1 MHAYSEDALIEQPAI
16 ALFATLGW
24 ETANCFAE
32 RFGTGRDVIY
42 NVSTGR
48 ETPAEVVLRP
58 RLHAALQRLNP
69 GIPPQALHLA
79 VEELARDRSV
89 QSLAHANHEVYA
101 LLKDGVK
108 VPVPDP
114 SGEGETI
121 ETVRVIDWDHPENN
135 DFFLASQFRVT
146 GEMYKRCADLVGF
159 VNGLPLLLIEL
170 KAAHRRLK
178 AAYTHNLTD
187 YKSTIPQLFW
197 YNALIIL
204 SNGSQSRVGSVTAA
218 WEHFAEWKKITSEGE
233 HGVIS
238 LDTMIRGTCE
248 PARLLDIVENFTLFT
263 DTNGALVKL
272 VAKNHQYLGVNNA
285 VRAMHDVG
293 EKRGRLGVFW
303 HTQGSGKSYS
313 MLFFSRK
320 VLRKLPGNYTF
331 LVVTDRQELDDQI
344 YKTFADAGAITG
356 GHPQA
361 QSGEHLK
368 RLMREDHRYIFTLI
382 QKFHTEPSEQ
392 YPRLSDR
399 DDIIVMTDEAH
410 RSQYDVFALNMR
422 NALPNAA
429 FIGFT
434 GTPLMA
440 GEERT
445 RQVFGD
451 YVSIYNFRQ
460 SVDDGAT
467 VPLYYENR
475 IPELQLTNA
484 DLEGDLQ
491 QVIESAELDEVQ
503 ERRLEREFGRQYH
516 LITRDDRLEE
526 IAADIVRHFMG
537 RGQAGKA
544 MVVSIDK
551 LTTVRM
557 YDKVQKHWKRYLAE
571 WRARHAAASSDEERT
586 DSARQMAYMEET
598 DMAVVISG
606 SQNEVEDF
614 RSRGL
619 DITPHRRRMIR
630 EDLESRFKDAVDPF
644 RIVFVTAMWMTGF
657 DVPSLSTLYLDKPM
671 RNHTLMQAIARAN
684 RVFED
689 KLNGLIVDYVGVFRN
704 LQKALAIYGSG
715 SGGAQDG
722 ELPVARK
729 AELVAALGCA
739 VQDGTAFFARLG
751 IDPEKIRAAE
761 GFDRV
766 RLLDDAVEA
775 ILVNDETKKAYL
787 ALANNVARLYR
798 AILPDPAANDFGPIR
813 KLLEVLADKLLSLTA
828 PADVSAVLAAVEG
841 VLDRSI
847 ATQGYVIRES
857 GVGYTPARLVDLS
870 SITSKPCG
878 GGSWRVV
885 GAPRRSGCVP
895 S

>member
-1 MHAYSEDALIEQPAI
+1 MHTYSEDALIEQPAI
-16 ALFATLGW
+16 ALFTTLGW

-32 RFGTGRDVIY
+32 RFGPGRDVIY

-48 ETPAEVVLRP
+48 ETPTEVVLRP
-58 RLHAALQRLNP
+58 RLQAALQRLNP
-69 GIPPQALHLA
+69 GLPPQGIPLA
-79 VEELARDRSV
+79 VEELTRDRGV
-89 QSLAHANHEVYA
+89 QSLAHANREVYA

-114 SGEGETI
+114 RGEGETV
-121 ETVRVIDWDHPENN
+121 ETVRVIDWDQPRNN
-135 DFFLASQFRVT
+135 DFFLVSQFWVT
-146 GEMYKRCADLVGF
+146 GEMYKRRADLVGF
-159 VNGLPLLLIEL
+159 VNGLPLLLLEL
-170 KAAHRRLK
+170 KATHRRLQD
-178 AAYTHNLTD
+178 AYTHNLSD
-187 YKSTIPQLFW
+187 YKRTIPQLFW

-238 LDTMIRGTCE
+238 LDTMIRGTCDL
-248 PARLLDIVENFTLFT
+248 ARLLDIVENFTIFT

-285 VRAMHDVG
+285 VRAMHDVRQ
-293 EKRGRLGVFW
+293 KQGRLGVFW

-313 MLFFSRK
+313 MLFFSQK

-344 YKTFADAGAITG
+344 YKTFAGAGALTG
-356 GHPQA
+356 GQPQA
-361 QSGEHLK
+361 QSGEHLR
-368 RLMREDHRYIFTLI
+368 RLLREDHRYVFTLI
-382 QKFHTEPSEQ
+382 QKFHTDPGDP

-410 RSQYDVFALNMR
+410 RSQYDIFALNMR

-484 DLEGDLQ
+484 DLDGDLQ
-491 QVIESAELDEVQ
+491 QVIESAELDEAQ

-557 YDKVQKHWKRYLAE
+557 YDKVQKHWKQHLADL
-571 WRARHAAASSDEERT
+571 RARHAAAPSEEGRT
-586 DSARQMAYMEET
+586 ELARQIASMEQT

-606 SQNEVEDF
+606 SQNEREEF
-614 RSRGL
+614 HSRGL
-619 DITPHRRRMIR
+619 DITLHRRRMIR
-630 EDLESRFKDAVDPF
+630 EDLESRFKDADDPF
-644 RIVFVTAMWMTGF
+644 RIVFVCA
-657 DVPSLSTLYLDKPM
+657 
-671 RNHTLMQAIARAN
+671 
-684 RVFED
+684 
-689 KLNGLIVDYVGVFRN
+689 IVDDR
-704 LQKALAIYGSG
+704 LRRAQPLDAL
-715 SGGAQDG
+715 
-722 ELPVARK
+722 
-729 AELVAALGCA
+729 
-739 VQDGTAFFARLG
+739 
-751 IDPEKIRAAE
+751 
-761 GFDRV
+761 
-766 RLLDDAVEA
+766 
-775 ILVNDETKKAYL
+775 
-787 ALANNVARLYR
+787 
-798 AILPDPAANDFGPIR
+798 
-813 KLLEVLADKLLSLTA
+813 
-828 PADVSAVLAAVEG
+828 
-841 VLDRSI
+841 
-847 ATQGYVIRES
+847 
-857 GVGYTPARLVDLS
+857 
-870 SITSKPCG
+870 
-878 GGSWRVV
+878 
-885 GAPRRSGCVP
+885 PR
-895 S
+895 